1 MRVSQSSTQ
10 ERGGAASVTAMPFDT
25 ASRLQ
30 VLEQDMIGQH
40 PEQSQQLSQ
49 RLSKT
54 AMIDELS
61 VQNSRDA
68 SWRKSTTSME
78 SSLMDELRRPV
89 YPKSGVSGSQS
100 VASELSPSPVYTWAK
115 TIKVLLIIGSWY
127 TTSISLHLLNKWTFS
142 RDHYAF
148 PFPMLTTMFQ
158 MMFQFG
164 LSSLV
169 IVLAFPH
176 LLPNRP
182 PSILGYMQMVLP
194 CGIATG
200 LDLGLSNS
208 SLKSITL
215 SFYTMV
221 KSGSPVFVL
230 LFAFLFGFERPTVS
244 MITVIL
250 VIVLGVWI
258 MVANESK
265 FDAVGYTE
273 VQIATVMS
281 GLRWTLTHMLLKNPS
296 FGTNHPLTTTLFVTP
311 VVSLSLF
318 VAFLIL
324 EGVGSLGAT
333 PQLSTSTGILEV
345 AGLMLCSGV
354 VSFIL
359 ILLELTLITET
370 SVVTFSV
377 AGIFKEI
384 ITIAISAFVFGDRF
398 TGNVL
403 LGLVVSICGIAGY
416 NFLRLSQ
423 SNELRGATPSSS
435 NLVGHDVNWKSL
447 PSEDDMYDVEMELQL
462 QLQLQ
467 ID

>member
-25 ASRLQ
+25 TSRLQ

-100 VASELSPSPVYTWAK
+100 VASELSPSPAYTWAK

-182 PSILGYMQMVLP
+182 PSIFGYMQMVLP

-324 EGVGSLGAT
+324 EGVGSLGAA
-333 PQLSTSTGILEV
+333 PQLSTATGILEV